1 MYPLDVVKTVQQLK
15 VGQGEGT
22 MKIITDIIKREK
34 FGIYRGIGA
43 PLLMETPKRAIK
55 FTAVRCIQLNMIYG
69 FLSRSSVI
77 NRHLNPGKLEHFVA
91 SIGTT
96 ICPIPPVSHHGWA
109 Q

>member
-22 MKIITDIIKREK
+22 FKIMLDIFRREK

-55 FTAVRCIQLNMIYG
+55 FTAVR
-69 FLSRSSVI
+69 
-77 NRHLNPGKLEHFVA
+77 
-91 SIGTT
+91 SISLTNHVFMREG
-96 ICPIPPVSHHGWA
+96 A
-109 Q
+109 